1 MKKTDKTSWMDKMES
16 ILKND
21 RSLNELMVGA
31 SILYGVS
38 DPCGAGY
45 SACAAVC
52 GSKFNKEK

>member
-1 MKKTDKTSWMDKMES
+1 MKKTKKTNWLDKMDS
-16 ILKND
+16 MIRSD
-21 RSLNELMVGA
+21 RSLNELMLGA

-52 GSKFNKEK
+52 GSKYSKEK